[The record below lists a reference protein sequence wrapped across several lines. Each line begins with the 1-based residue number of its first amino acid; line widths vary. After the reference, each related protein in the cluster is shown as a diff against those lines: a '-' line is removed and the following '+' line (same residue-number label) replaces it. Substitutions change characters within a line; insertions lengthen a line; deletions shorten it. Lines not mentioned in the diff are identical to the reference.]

1 MEQRVDDVTS
11 HDSDATIPTGA
22 PPAKTRNDDDVMDAS
37 AEACRLKHQKS
48 GYISHLAR
56 LYKEADVLILE
67 RCTVNDVT
75 SILNRAS
82 FSRLDEKSM
91 TARLLYSSD
100 EDNNWLIPQIPRPN
114 DKLFLL
120 NFKYTTCICLELIHL
135 SMLLSECLLRIY
147 IVPH

>member
-22 PPAKTRNDDDVMDAS
+22 PPANTRNDDGRSSGSVPF
-37 AEACRLKHQKS
+37 KHKIS

-56 LYKEADVLILE
+56 LYKEPDILILE

-100 EDNNWLIPQIPRPN
+100 EDNG
-114 DKLFLL
+114 
-120 NFKYTTCICLELIHL
+120 
-135 SMLLSECLLRIY
+135 
-147 IVPH
+147 